1 MKEYFVEATKASPRI
16 HFNPDTHHHEM
27 AGESY
32 PENCSSFYS
41 PMFTWLE
48 EYLGGISGASLKFTM
63 DILYFN
69 SSSSKTFM
77 DLFDILDDIASSGT
91 DIVVDWRYHEENEIA
106 LECGEEFMEEVQNVT
121 FNLVSYNN

>member
-1 MKEYFVEATKASPRI
+1 MEKFFIEATKASPRI
-16 HFNPDTHHHEM
+16 HLNPETHSHEI

-48 EYLGGISGASLKFTM
+48 QYLGGINGDTLEFSL

-77 DLFDILDDIASSGT
+77 DLFDLLDDVASTGT
-91 DIVVDWRYHEENEIA
+91 PIVVNWRYHEENEIA
-106 LECGEEFMEEVQNVT
+106 LECGEEFMEEVQNIR